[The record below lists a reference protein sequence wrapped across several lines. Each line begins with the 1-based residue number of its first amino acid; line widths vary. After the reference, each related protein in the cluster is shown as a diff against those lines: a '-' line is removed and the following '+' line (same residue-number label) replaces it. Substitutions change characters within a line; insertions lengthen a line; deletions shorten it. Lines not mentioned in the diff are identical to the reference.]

1 MKKHIRI
8 LTALISLL
16 FILPLFG
23 CADGEGEV
31 TLDTPEPE
39 NTPPAVT
46 DAPAT
51 DAPTTDAPETDAP
64 ETEPAEVVDDEWTAL
79 RKKAEGE
86 GIKVLFI
93 GDSLTHYNEMPQIFA
108 RLCNAAGKK
117 VHAERQTK
125 GGTGIAMYREDAA
138 LWQTVSKK
146 IASDNWDIIIFQP
159 NRNNPVM
166 TEFFPYYPWK
176 EYSAAKDVV
185 ELIKAAGAI
194 PLQYSSFGV
203 NKGYVTREGC
213 TKRMSRAEHTNLVTA
228 YNAAVSDML
237 GSKVVYTGA
246 TFNSLLANNPS
257 LGLYHTDNSH
267 PSLAGSYLV
276 AADFY
281 TVIFGESPADIDYNH
296 GLDAELAKTLRSAA
310 AELLTFVPS
319 EKAKI
324 EFVEEPKPES
334 GEKGTLTFGVHCFE
348 NVDASGKSGFFAV
361 SEDNSTIS
369 YEYKSGDGILFG
381 FATLNGRPVM
391 GNNWSFEADVAIEKY
406 CGSKNPTAGLQ
417 LIDENGKVYRL
428 YLRTTAAKI
437 TNNDC
442 TTAEYHIRTDH
453 NDSAS
458 RTDKG
463 TFSNKLKLKIEV
475 TPDSITLYT
484 DGTVY
489 MTINYE
495 GTTFF
500 DGTKS
505 TKMTYSGED
514 IQLGL
519 VTCYA
524 DTSFSNVVIK

>member
-1 MKKHIRI
+1 MKKHIRTFSAFLSLI
-8 LTALISLL
+8 MMLPIVGCTGGGNGANDTVSSDKVTSAAEALT
-16 FILPLFG
+16 
-23 CADGEGEV
+23 
-31 TLDTPEPE
+31 T
-39 NTPPAVT
+39 
-46 DAPAT
+46 
-51 DAPTTDAPETDAP
+51 
-64 ETEPAEVVDDEWTAL
+64 ETEQSKQTEEETSTTAQPSEWESL
-79 RKKAEGE
+79 REKAKNE
-86 GIKVLFI
+86 GIKILFI

-108 RLCNAAGKK
+108 GLCQAAGYK
-117 VHAERQTK
+117 VHAGRQTK
-125 GGTGIAMYREDAA
+125 GGTGIAMLRDDPA

-146 IASDNWDIIIFQP
+146 ISSDDWDIIVYQP

-176 EYSAAKDVV
+176 EYSAAKDLV

-213 TKRMSRAEHTNLVTA
+213 TKNMTRLEHTNLVTA
-228 YNAAVSDML
+228 YNAAVSEML
-237 GSKVVYTGA
+237 GSKTVYTGA
-246 TFNSLLANNPS
+246 TFNSLLAKDAS

-267 PSLAGSYLV
+267 PSPAGSYLI

-281 TVIFGESPADIDYNH
+281 TVIFGKSPEDIAYDN
-296 GLDAELAKTLRSAA
+296 GLDASLAKTLRAAA
-310 AELLTFVPS
+310 AELLTFTPDKKATVEYVKEP
-319 EKAKI
+319 EK
-324 EFVEEPKPES
+324 ES
-334 GEKGTLTFGVHCFE
+334 GEKGTLTFGVHCFKD
-348 NVDASGKSGFFAV
+348 VDASGNTGFFEV
-361 SEDNSTIS
+361 SEDNSRIS
-369 YEYKSGDGILFG
+369 YKYKSSDGILFG

-391 GNNWSFEADVAIEKY
+391 GNNWSFEADVEIEKY

-417 LIDENGKVYRL
+417 LIDEKGKSYRF
-428 YLRTTAAKI
+428 YLRTTAAQI

-442 TTAEYHIRTDH
+442 STAEFHIRTDH
-453 NDSAS
+453 NNSSS

-463 TFSNKLKLKIEV
+463 TFSNKIKLKIEV
-475 TPDSITLYT
+475 TPDSITIYT
-484 DGTVY
+484 NGTVY
-489 MTINYE
+489 MTVNHE
-495 GTTFF
+495 GTTFY

>member
-1 MKKHIRI
+1 MKKYVKTL
-8 LTALISLL
+8 LTVFSLL
-16 FILPLFG
+16 MMLPLVG
-23 CADGEGEV
+23 CVG
-31 TLDTPEPE
+31 
-39 NTPPAVT
+39 
-46 DAPAT
+46 
-51 DAPTTDAPETDAP
+51 
-64 ETEPAEVVDDEWTAL
+64 EPADTTVAEDTDSSAPIETQNDAEQTEEETQALVQPSEWDIL
-79 RKKAEGE
+79 REKAKNE

-108 RLCNAAGKK
+108 GLCQAAGYK
-117 VHAERQTK
+117 VYADRQTK
-125 GGTGIAMYREDAA
+125 GGTGIAMLREDAA

-146 IASDNWDIIIFQP
+146 IASDDWDIIVYQP

-166 TEFFPYYPWK
+166 TEYFPYYPWK
-176 EYSAAKDVV
+176 EYSAAKDLL
-185 ELIKAAGAI
+185 ELIEASGAI

-203 NKGYVTREGC
+203 SKGYVTREGC
-213 TKRMSRAEHTNLVTA
+213 TKKMSRVEHTNRVTS
-228 YNAAVSDML
+228 YNATVSEML
-237 GSKVVYTGA
+237 GSKTVYTGV
-246 TFNSLLANNPS
+246 TFNTLLANDPS

-267 PSLAGSYLV
+267 PSLAGSYLI

-281 TVIFGESPADIDYNH
+281 AVIFGESPADIEYDH
-296 GLDAELAKTLRSAA
+296 GLDAALAKTLRSAA
-310 AELLTFVPS
+310 AELLTFTPS
-319 EKAKI
+319 EKAVI
-324 EFVEEPKPES
+324 EYIEEPTKES
-334 GEKGTLTFGVHCFE
+334 GEKGTLTFGVHCFQ
-348 NVDASGKSGFFAV
+348 NVDASGKSGFFEV
-361 SEDNSTIS
+361 TEDNSTIS
-369 YEYKSGDGILFG
+369 YKYKSGDGILFG

-391 GNNWSFEADVAIEKY
+391 GNSWSFEADVEIEKY

-417 LIDENGKVYRL
+417 LIDEKGKVYRL

-453 NDSAS
+453 DDSAS

-463 TFSNKLKLKIEV
+463 TFSNKIKLKIEV

-495 GTTFF
+495 GTTFY

-505 TKMTYSGED
+505 TKMTYCGED

>member
-1 MKKHIRI
+1 MKNLIEVLSAL
-8 LTALISLL
+8 LT
-16 FILPLFG
+16 FIMIFPLVG
-23 CADGEGEV
+23 CTGEPEV
-31 TLDTPEPE
+31 TGASTTEESLP
-39 NTPPAVT
+39 VT
-46 DAPAT
+46 DAPSSEAE
-51 DAPTTDAPETDAP
+51 TTEQIDEETDAP
-64 ETEPAEVVDDEWTAL
+64 VQPSEWDL
-79 RKKAEGE
+79 IRDKAKNE
-86 GIKVLFI
+86 GIKILFI

-108 RLCNAAGKK
+108 GLSRAAGYK
-117 VHAERQTK
+117 VQADRQTK
-125 GGTGIAMYREDAA
+125 GGTGIAMLCEDDA

-146 IASDNWDIIIFQP
+146 IASENWDIIVYQP

-166 TEFFPYYPWK
+166 TEYFPYYPWK
-176 EYSAAKDVV
+176 EYSAAKDLV

-213 TKRMSRAEHTNLVTA
+213 TKRMSRAEHTNLVTS

-237 GSKVVYTGA
+237 GSKTVYSGV
-246 TFNSLLANNPS
+246 TFNSLLAKNPS

-267 PSLAGSYLV
+267 PSLAGSFLV

-281 TVIFGESPADIDYNH
+281 TVIFGESPADIDYDH

-310 AELLTFVPS
+310 AELLTFAPS

-324 EFVEEPKPES
+324 EYVEEPKPES
-334 GEKGTLTFGVHCFE
+334 GEKGTLKFGVHCFQ
-348 NVDASGKSGFFAV
+348 NVDASGKSGFFEV
-361 SEDNSTIS
+361 SEDNSKIS
-369 YEYKSGDGILFG
+369 YKYKSGDGILFG
-381 FATLNGRPVM
+381 FATLEGRPVM

-406 CGSKNPTAGLQ
+406 CGSKNPSAGLQ
-417 LIDENGKVYRL
+417 LIDEKGKVYRL

-442 TTAEYHIRTDH
+442 STAEYHIRTDH

-505 TKMTYSGED
+505 TKMKYSGED

>member
-1 MKKHIRI
+1 MKKYLRTISAI
-8 LTALISLL
+8 LSLIMM
-16 FILPLFG
+16 LPLVG
-23 CADGEGEV
+23 CVGDS
-31 TLDTPEPE
+31 D
-39 NTPPAVT
+39 VT
-46 DAPAT
+46 DASTTDVLDPET
-51 DAPTTDAPETDAP
+51 DAPTTEAEKVEQTEEETHIP
-64 ETEPAEVVDDEWTAL
+64 VQPSEWELL
-79 RKKAEGE
+79 RDKAKNE

-108 RLCNAAGKK
+108 ALCEAAGYK

-125 GGTGIAMYREDAA
+125 GGTGIAMLREDAA

-146 IASDNWDIIIFQP
+146 IASDNWDIIVYQP

-166 TEFFPYYPWK
+166 TEYFPYYPWK
-176 EYSAAKDVV
+176 EYSAAKDLV

-203 NKGYVTREGC
+203 KKGYVTREGC
-213 TKRMSRAEHTNLVTA
+213 TKKMSRVEHTNLVTS
-228 YNAAVSDML
+228 YNAAVSEML
-237 GSKVVYTGA
+237 GSKTVYTGV
-246 TFNSLLANNPS
+246 TFNSLLAKDSS
-257 LGLYHTDNSH
+257 LELYHTDNSH
-267 PSLAGSYLV
+267 PSPAGSYLI
-276 AADFY
+276 AADFF
-281 TVIFGESPADIDYNH
+281 TVIFGESPADVAYDYD
-296 GLDAELAKTLRSAA
+296 LDAALAKTLRTAA
-310 AELLTFVPS
+310 AELLTFKPG
-319 EKAKI
+319 EKAVI
-324 EFVEEPKPES
+324 EYIAEPAKES
-334 GEKGTLTFGVHCFE
+334 GEKGTLTFGVHCFT
-348 NVDASGKSGFFAV
+348 NVDASGKSGFFEVA
-361 SEDNSTIS
+361 EDNSKIS
-369 YEYKSGDGILFG
+369 YKYKSGDGILFG
-381 FATLNGRPVM
+381 FATLDGRPVM

-417 LIDENGKVYRL
+417 LIDEKGKVYRL

-437 TNNDC
+437 SNNDC

-463 TFSNKLKLKIEV
+463 TFSNKIKLKVEV

-495 GTTFF
+495 GTTFY

-505 TKMTYSGED
+505 TKMTYAGED

-524 DTSFSNVVIK
+524 DTSFSNVVIKG

>member
-1 MKKHIRI
+1 MKKYLRAF
-8 LTALISLL
+8 TAFLSLIML
-16 FILPLFG
+16 FPLAG
-23 CADGEGEV
+23 CVGEG
-31 TLDTPEPE
+31 T
-39 NTPPAVT
+39 VT
-46 DAPAT
+46 DESTAGDPV
-51 DAPTTDAPETDAP
+51 PETDAP
-64 ETEPAEVVDDEWTAL
+64 SSETETAVQTDEETEASDQPSEWDL
-79 RKKAEGE
+79 IRNKAKTE

-108 RLCNAAGKK
+108 NLCKAAGYK
-117 VHAERQTK
+117 VHADRQTK
-125 GGTGIAMYREDAA
+125 GGTGIAMLREDAA

-146 IASDNWDIIIFQP
+146 IASDDWDIIVYQP

-166 TEFFPYYPWK
+166 TEYFPYYPWK
-176 EYSAAKDVV
+176 EYSAAKDLVD
-185 ELIKAAGAI
+185 LILAAGAI

-203 NKGYVTREGC
+203 TKGYVTREGC
-213 TKRMSRAEHTNLVTA
+213 TKKMSRLEHTNLVTA
-228 YNAAVSDML
+228 YNAAVSEML
-237 GSKVVYTGA
+237 GSKTVYTGV
-246 TFNSLLANNPS
+246 TFNSLLASDPS

-267 PSLAGSYLV
+267 PSPAGSYLV
-276 AADFY
+276 AADFFA
-281 TVIFGESPADIDYNH
+281 VIFGESPADIAYDYE
-296 GLDAELAKTLRSAA
+296 LDAALAKTLRTAA

-324 EFVEEPKPES
+324 EYVEEPKKES

-348 NVDASGKSGFFAV
+348 NVDASGKSGFFEV
-361 SEDNSTIS
+361 SEDNSKIS
-369 YEYKSGDGILFG
+369 YKYKSGDGILYG
-381 FATLNGRPVM
+381 FATLDGRPVM
-391 GNNWSFEADVAIEKY
+391 GNSWSFEADVAIENY

-417 LIDENGKVYRL
+417 LIDENGKTYRL

-442 TTAEYHIRTDH
+442 STAEYHIRTDH

-463 TFSNKLKLKIEV
+463 TFTNKLHLKIEV

-505 TKMTYSGED
+505 TKMKYSGED

>member
-1 MKKHIRI
+1 MKKHLRTLSAI
-8 LTALISLL
+8 LSLIMM
-16 FILPLFG
+16 LPLVG
-23 CADGEGEV
+23 CVGDSDV
-31 TLDTPEPE
+31 TDASTTDALNPE
-39 NTPPAVT
+39 T

-51 DAPTTDAPETDAP
+51 DSEKVEQTEEETQAIVQP
-64 ETEPAEVVDDEWTAL
+64 SEWDII
-79 RKKAEGE
+79 RDKAKNE

-108 RLCNAAGKK
+108 SLCKAAGYK
-117 VHAERQTK
+117 VTADRQTK
-125 GGTGIAMYREDAA
+125 GGTGIAMLREDEA

-146 IASDNWDIIIFQP
+146 IKSDNWDIIVYQP

-166 TEFFPYYPWK
+166 TEYFPYYPWK
-176 EYSAAKDVV
+176 EYSAAKDLV
-185 ELIKAAGAI
+185 ELIRAAGAI

-213 TKRMSRAEHTNLVTA
+213 TKKMSRATHTNLVTA

-237 GSKVVYTGA
+237 GSKTVYTGA
-246 TFNSLLANNPS
+246 TFNSLLANDPK
-257 LGLYHTDNSH
+257 LELYHTDNSH
-267 PSLAGSYLV
+267 PSPAGSFLI

-281 TVIFGESPADIDYNH
+281 TVIFGESPAEIKYNYQ
-296 GLDAELAKTLRSAA
+296 LDDELAKTLRTAA
-310 AELLTFVPS
+310 ADLLTFAPT
-319 EKAKI
+319 EKAVI
-324 EFVEEPKPES
+324 EFVEEPKKES
-334 GEKGTLTFGVHCFE
+334 GEKGTLTFGVHCFT
-348 NVDASGKSGFFAV
+348 NVDASGKSGFFEVA
-361 SEDNSTIS
+361 EDNSKIS
-369 YEYKSGDGILFG
+369 YKYKSGDGILFG
-381 FATLNGRPVM
+381 FATLDGRPVM
-391 GNNWSFEADVAIEKY
+391 GNNWSFEADVEIEKY

-417 LIDENGKVYRL
+417 LIDEKGKVYRL

-437 TNNDC
+437 SNNDC

-453 NDSAS
+453 DNSAS

-463 TFSNKLKLKIEV
+463 AFSNKIKLKVEV

-495 GTTFF
+495 GTTFY

-505 TKMTYSGED
+505 TKMTYAGED

-524 DTSFSNVVIK
+524 DTSFSNVVIKG